1 MEAGVTARLP
11 RLRAP
16 SPRVVAVALGVLL
29 LLGGAWIWL
38 RGSSLVSVQKVTIT
52 GASGPDAPQ
61 IRSALR
67 NAARTMTTLDVQ
79 LGRLRTAVAPF
90 PVVKNLSVSTQFPH
104 GMRIRVIEQ
113 VPVAAVSVDGHLVAV
128 AGDGTLLHDVVA
140 GSSLPVIP
148 VKVLPGG
155 THLTDPQSLG
165 AVAVLAAAPYQ
176 WVARISMVTT
186 VAAHGLVAQL
196 RSGPSIYFGNTSE
209 LSQKWIA
216 VADVLADPGSTG
228 ATYIDVTDPA
238 RPAAGAGNSA
248 QSGAGQA
255 TQSASALAGQAGSA
269 SGSLG
274 TSTTPVGG

>member
-1 MEAGVTARLP
+1 MEARVTARLP
-11 RLRAP
+11 QLRAP
-16 SPRVVAVALGVLL
+16 SPRVIAVALGVLL
-29 LLGGAWIWL
+29 LLGGAWMWV
-38 RGSSLVSVQKVTIT
+38 RSSSLVAVQKVTIT
-52 GASGPDAPQ
+52 GASGPDASQ

-79 LGRLRTAVAPF
+79 LGRLHTAVAPF
-90 PVVKNLSVSTQFPH
+90 PVVKGLSVSTEFPH

-128 AGDGTLLHDVVA
+128 AGDGTLLHDVIA
-140 GSSLPVIP
+140 SSSLPVIP

-155 THLTDPQSLG
+155 AHLSDPQSLG

-176 WVARISMVTT
+176 WVARVSTVTS

-209 LSQKWIA
+209 LPQKWTA
-216 VADVLADPGSTG
+216 VADVLADPGSNG
-228 ATYIDVTDPA
+228 AAYIDVTDPA
-238 RPAAGAGNSA
+238 RPAAGAGSSA
-248 QSGAGQA
+248 QSSAGQTA
-255 TQSASALAGQAGSA
+255 QSAGAVTSQAA
-269 SGSLG
+269 SGAGSLG